1 MTIYPSKFKKI
12 IIVGWDYDIY
22 YDLLKIKKLSI
33 VGYTSK
39 KIYPKLQ
46 VPYKYLG
53 SIINIKKIKKNI
65 GLLLVTEDIKL
76 RRFTFEK
83 FKKNLITFIS
93 PSATVNKKNIKIGSI
108 IYPNVFIS
116 FNSMIGYCT
125 KIHLGS
131 QIHHDCRIGDFSIV
145 NPKTVILG
153 NTIIGKKCY
162 IGSNSVIRNKFKIK
176 DNSFI
181 KMGSVVKDY
190 LTIKKLNFNNK

>member
-1 MTIYPSKFKKI
+1 MTIYPNKFNKI
-12 IIVGWDYDIY
+12 IMVGWDYDLY

-39 KIYPKLQ
+39 KIYPKQQ
-46 VPYKYLG
+46 VPFKYLG
-53 SIINIKKIKKNI
+53 SIVDIKEINKNI

-76 RRFTFEK
+76 RRLTFRK
-83 FKKNLITFIS
+83 FKKNLVTFIS
-93 PSATVNKKNIKIGSI
+93 SSATVNKKNVQMGSVV
-108 IYPNVFIS
+108 YPNVFIS
-116 FNSMIGYCT
+116 FNSMIGYCA

-131 QIHHDCRIGDFSIV
+131 QIHHDCSVGDFSIV

-153 NTIIGKKCY
+153 NTIIGKNCY

-181 KMGSVVKDY
+181 KMGSVVKNY
-190 LTIKKLNFNNK
+190 LSIKKIKF